1 MCTMFFGS
9 RRGMVHS
16 GMLNSDPTTETLTIG
31 GIGGVFG
38 NRGNLVLRCDGGFRL
53 CFRRLLSGAFTHSYT
68 CTLIHALMHT
78 HNPSTVNSPPINP

>member
-38 NRGNLVLRCDGGFRL
+38 NRGNLLLRCDGGFRL
-53 CFRRLLSGAFTHSYT
+53 CL
-68 CTLIHALMHT
+68 
-78 HNPSTVNSPPINP
+78 